1 MFDTLDEK
9 VKHDEEEST
18 TPRERYLRYAAVFV
32 LTTLLFGGLY
42 AGVQFL
48 E

>member
-9 VKHDEEEST
+9 VKHDEEET
-18 TPRERYLRYAAVFV
+18 TTSERYIRYAAALAVTSV
-32 LTTLLFGGLY
+32 LFGGLY
-42 AGVQFL
+42 AVVQFL